1 MCAFWLWLCSVLCL
15 CNKII
20 GVLVLSR
27 AEIGLNVWEI
37 WLSDCPLINIF
48 FFICYNFIDIFKIEF
63 YRDSFWSILV
73 NHNREF
79 YCQYSPKKI
88 IGEKSSTRTCTVP
101 VGSLYQCL
109 VFFFFIELNYSSN
122 QVAQLSPN
130 ILFCLILAIISTRD
144 YSRVAIYGLGFVHS
158 IRYKFNEFELE
169 KLIYLINSSNS
180 I

>member
-1 MCAFWLWLCSVLCL
+1 MLFDFDCALSCACAIRLSGSLFWAEQKLDWMSERSDWVIVL
-15 CNKII
+15 
-20 GVLVLSR
+20 LS
-27 AEIGLNVWEI
+27 IY
-37 WLSDCPLINIF
+37 

-79 YCQYSPKKI
+79 YCQYSPKKL

-169 KLIYLINSSNS
+169 KLIYLINGSNS